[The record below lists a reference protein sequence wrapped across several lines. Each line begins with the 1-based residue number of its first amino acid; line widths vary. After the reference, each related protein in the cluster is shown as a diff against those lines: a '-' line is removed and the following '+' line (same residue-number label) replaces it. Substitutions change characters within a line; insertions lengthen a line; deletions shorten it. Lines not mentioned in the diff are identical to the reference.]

1 MSPDTQKPGLYACFW
16 ECHVSRSFLRMLPVI
31 IFRTGLVLCLFWV
44 CGPPFLV
51 LLHFIIRPIVPVLLV
66 GLIPPLFTGSLHVF
80 LTTHFFDSYVPC
92 QNHSQGQDWHV
103 GSWSNSPFPVAFP
116 PTCLP
121 PPQLLT
127 LRHPSS
133 GLWSFEAITYM
144 QPTRLRMRCYLAASS
159 FCQKGSYQ
167 WSQSDSPQSKN
178 WPQQLAASR

>member
-1 MSPDTQKPGLYACFW
+1 MHVSENDT
-16 ECHVSRSFLRMLPVI
+16 VSRSFFRILPVI

-44 CGPPFLV
+44 CFSPFLV
-51 LLHFIIRPIVPVLLV
+51 LLHFIIRPIFPVFLV

-121 PPQLLT
+121 LPQLFT
-127 LRHPSS
+127 LLHPSS

-144 QPTRLRMRCYLAASS
+144 QPTRLKMHCYQGTSS
-159 FCQKGSYQ
+159 FFQKGSYQ